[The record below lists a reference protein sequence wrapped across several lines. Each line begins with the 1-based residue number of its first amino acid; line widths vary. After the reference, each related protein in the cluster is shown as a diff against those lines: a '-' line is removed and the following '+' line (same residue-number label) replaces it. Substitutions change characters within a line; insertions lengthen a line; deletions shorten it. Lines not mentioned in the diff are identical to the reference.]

1 MKDNLGRKLSSIIE
15 EKLSDQEIEEVICL
29 LKQSMASDTDFDDD
43 LFFRNLAYEMT
54 GQVKELAL
62 LIIDFRKN
70 LKPKIPIDITDI
82 TTKYIPQATDQLE
95 TIIESTAKAAD
106 KIMDNL
112 ESMQENTARL
122 EKIISSLE
130 QGKILIPDGEK
141 GNVETAIN
149 EQAVKD
155 ISPLIEYIKSSNEHY
170 TSLISDTF
178 IQMSFQDLT
187 GQRINR
193 IIKLVSQL
201 EEKLKNMVIAF
212 GIKLTEKDKNP
223 NISNE
228 DLEKAVEEKITELAG
243 PQKEGHGLDQAGIDE
258 LLGSL

>member
-1 MKDNLGRKLSSIIE
+1 MKDNLVRKISGIVEEQLSG
-15 EKLSDQEIEEVICL
+15 QEVEEVISF
-29 LKQSMASDTDFDDD
+29 LKQSMVGDTGFDDD

-70 LKPKIPIDITDI
+70 LKSKIPADIADMA
-82 TTKYIPQATDQLE
+82 TKYIPQAADQLE

-112 ESMQENTARL
+112 ESMQESTAKL
-122 EKIISSLE
+122 GKIVSSLE
-130 QGKILIPDGEK
+130 QGKALVPNG
-141 GNVETAIN
+141 GNGSVEVALDSQVLQN
-149 EQAVKD
+149 
-155 ISPLIEYIKSSNEHY
+155 ISPLIEYIKSNNECY
-170 TSLISDTF
+170 MSLISDTF

-193 IIKLVSQL
+193 IMKLVSQL
-201 EEKLKNMVIAF
+201 EEKLRNMIISF

-223 NISNE
+223 NISKE

-243 PQKEGHGLDQAGIDE
+243 PQKEGHGLDQAGIDD
-258 LLGSL
+258 LLASI